1 MSNVVLK
8 GFQKRIIPQALDVP
22 DSSIDRFFRNPKSEQ
37 FKQGF
42 IDENAVALTFASKQ
56 EKTQKF
62 KKDPKYNFLYDEQLK
77 PYIDNID
84 YFRNSGSKLES
95 MLH

>member
-42 IDENAVALTFASKQ
+42 IDENAVALTLLLN
-56 EKTQKF
+56 
-62 KKDPKYNFLYDEQLK
+62 KKNTKV
-77 PYIDNID
+77 
-84 YFRNSGSKLES
+84 
-95 MLH
+95 